1 MLDWRLDF
9 QNLPVGVGAKW
20 PDDGY
25 GTFSIDDWS
34 GYRHERAEILDHING
49 HRVTGVVAICG
60 DRHAFEAGLA
70 SASLGSAAFDPV
82 MPEFITASISAPG
95 LFEGAEYSIARDHPL
110 RAVYLYEPPGGALV
124 KPAINFSLM
133 HGVRAGLELQR
144 TGDVKQALAVRNPE
158 LTPHLSFVDLGAHG
172 YSVVRVA
179 QDHLEVEFVC
189 IPRPLERSASVD
201 GGPVVYR
208 VTHRVDQWL
217 PNTRPKLR
225 RTKVEGTLPLVM

>member
-9 QNLPVGVGAKW
+9 QNLPAGVGAKW

-34 GYRHERAEILDHING
+34 GYRHERAEILDYIRH
-49 HRVTGVVAICG
+49 HRLTGVAAICG

-70 SASLGSAAFDPV
+70 STSLVPDAFDPV

-95 LFEGAEYSIARDHPL
+95 LFEAAEYSIARDHPL
-110 RAVYLYEPPGGALV
+110 RAVYLHQPPEGAAV
-124 KPAINFSLM
+124 RPAINFSLI

-144 TGDVKQALAVRNPE
+144 TGDLKQALAARNPQ
-158 LTPHLSFVDLGAHG
+158 LAPHLSFVDLGAHG

-189 IPRPLERSASVD
+189 VPRPLARSASVD
-201 GGPVVYR
+201 GGPVAYR
-208 VTHRVDQWL
+208 VTHHVDHWL
-217 PNTRPKLR
+217 PGTRPKLR
-225 RTKVEGTLPLVM
+225 RTKVVGTLPLVT